1 MHILNQLPNSE
12 LLCASR
18 LDIANQII
26 LLSQIEKV
34 FNNADKITAVAL
46 IQAIN
51 TDNSTVKNE
60 HNFGTN

>member
-1 MHILNQLPNSE
+1 MHILNQLT
-12 LLCASR
+12 LCASR

-26 LLSQIEKV
+26 LLSQIERV
-34 FNNADKITAVAL
+34 FNNADKITEVAL

-51 TDNSTVKNE
+51 TDNSTVKDE